1 MNLRTVLIYTATLA
15 AASFTRPLAADQ
27 TRPPADLVTA
37 GEVLAAMALVP
48 EREDAW
54 VRQAEGAVAKRSE
67 PPPGHYDR
75 VGDAREIA
83 VAIAAAVNGAEPLYE
98 SRTVTAALLAVHGAW
113 ESGNHRCARG
123 DSGRSWGFLQL
134 SIAHTDRYQA
144 CDPSLAARK
153 WLRLA
158 KTVWCG
164 NNPEGAELAAVE
176 SGRCDAALDKARHRL
191 AVARQIAGDVAR
203 ATLQRE

>member
-1 MNLRTVLIYTATLA
+1 MNIKTPLVQAAVLVSV
-15 AASFTRPLAADQ
+15 ASAGPLSAGQPSAE
-27 TRPPADLVTA
+27 LVTTD
-37 GEVLAAMALVP
+37 EVLAAMARVP
-48 EREDAW
+48 ERE
-54 VRQAEGAVAKRSE
+54 VAKADHE

-83 VAIAAAVNGAEPLYE
+83 VAIAAAVNGMEPLYQ
-98 SRTVTAALLAVHGAW
+98 SRALTMSILAVHGAW
-113 ESGNHRCARG
+113 ESNNHRCARG

-144 CDPSLAARK
+144 CDPALAARK

-158 KTVWCG
+158 KSVWCSG
-164 NNPEGAELAAVE
+164 NPEGTELAAVE
-176 SGRCDAALDKARHRL
+176 SGRCDAAWEKSRHRL
-191 AVARQIAGDVAR
+191 AVARQIAGDVAQ